1 MIIINKIDFKS
12 KNPTS
17 NSGTFL
23 LFETAKINLTF
34 AVVGVLV
41 ISIFILF
48 FTIEK
53 NDIGKDISK
62 KYENVVIL
70 SDKNTIAT
78 QIFFFSV
85 GKAEIGIANYIKM
98 PLLDRYYCQK
108 HYVLDNTEEKPK
120 INDVLKGRWQGYIIE
135 ATPEVIIIQN
145 VDPGYGIYWYIMYFG
160 YLIFSIEALLY
171 YRQKKRR

>member
-48 FTIEK
+48 FTVEK

-70 SDKNTIAT
+70 SEKNTIAT

-120 INDVLKGRWQGYIIE
+120 INDVLQMYLRELRPADMQGSVGLYRLKEELLLRINKIVY
-135 ATPEVIIIQN
+135 PSQVNDLLFKEVLVQ
-145 VDPGYGIYWYIMYFG
+145 
-160 YLIFSIEALLY
+160 
-171 YRQKKRR
+171 